1 MILCNLLSR
10 MPDCKRDWQDIDT
23 KTWSTTFQDLD
34 LKMIPSLVA
43 CCTESTLD
51 KKQHCL
57 LFGSHAAILTEKE
70 SSVSN
75 CLLKKL
81 FASSFT
87 AYSARLLWKAAVL
100 LVVIRDVSLYKTKT
114 ETWRCFAINAD
125 ISFQTFLVL
134 KP

>member
-1 MILCNLLSR
+1 
-10 MPDCKRDWQDIDT
+10 
-23 KTWSTTFQDLD
+23 
-34 LKMIPSLVA
+34 MIPSLVA

-57 LFGSHAAILTEKE
+57 LFGSHATVLTEKE

-114 ETWRCFAINAD
+114 ET
-125 ISFQTFLVL
+125 
-134 KP
+134 